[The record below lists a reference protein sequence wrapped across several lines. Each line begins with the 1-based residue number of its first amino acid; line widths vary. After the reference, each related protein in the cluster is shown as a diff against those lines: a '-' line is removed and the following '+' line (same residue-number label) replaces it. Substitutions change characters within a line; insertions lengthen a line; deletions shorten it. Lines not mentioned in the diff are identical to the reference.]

1 MEGML
6 SHTGTIIVLGCVV
19 GFGLSAVSLSIFILY
34 RGKLY
39 HRLSPE
45 ARPRRWVLI
54 SLLVLFAVFVIW
66 FPVWMTWPHALIS
79 RFLALLFG
87 ITFFVFGVA
96 SRFTE
101 LVDGYIKRR
110 GWPLR

>member
-1 MEGML
+1 ML
-6 SHTGTIIVLGCVV
+6 SQTGTLIV
-19 GFGLSAVSLSIFILY
+19 FGLLVGLGISAVVLSIVILR

-39 HRLSPE
+39 HRLHPQ

-54 SLLVLFAVFVIW
+54 SLLFFVGVFVVW

-79 RFLALLFG
+79 RLLSLLFAL
-87 ITFFVFGVA
+87 TFFVFGITYKWFSVA
-96 SRFTE
+96 
-101 LVDGYIKRR
+101 VDQYIERK

>member
-1 MEGML
+1 MTIALGL
-6 SHTGTIIVLGCVV
+6 LVGTGAI
-19 GFGLSAVSLSIFILY
+19 AAALSIVILR

-54 SLLVLFAVFVIW
+54 LLLILIAVFLVW

-79 RFLALLFG
+79 RFLTGLFG
-87 ITFFVFGVA
+87 ITFGVVTLTFKWL
-96 SRFTE
+96 SPF
-101 LVDGYIKRR
+101 VDGYIRR
-110 GWPLR
+110 KGWQLR

>member
-1 MEGML
+1 ML
-6 SHTGTIIVLGCVV
+6 SPTGTNLVLGLLIGSGAVAV
-19 GFGLSAVSLSIFILY
+19 GLSIAMLR

-39 HRLSPE
+39 HRLNPE

-54 SLLVLFAVFVIW
+54 SLIVLIAVFVVW

-79 RFLALLFG
+79 RLLLGLFG
-87 ITFFVFGVA
+87 ITFAIVGLTFKWL
-96 SRFTE
+96 SP
-101 LVDGYIKRR
+101 LVDGYITRK